1 MLLSYYFLVDGNN
14 YLITFCVSFW
24 LNNRWLIENYCTE
37 SADTLW
43 VTCVPTW
50 KSRLVYWP
58 AWACSSVPSLDRVL
72 NTRPR
77 YQGVEMVTSFFKSH
91 QRTLLPRKRCGCGIT
106 ETEGRRQNFRNRELL
121 YLHSACN
128 SLQLWRI
135 GTNVGKKKKTTV
147 EMAGR
152 CWHAHRGLL
161 LNEWRSIS
169 CHYYTRHVSGLFI
182 RENKFKHGT
191 WSSLASVNCPLI
203 NETLV

>member
-1 MLLSYYFLVDGNN
+1 MLLSYYLLVHGNN

-24 LNNRWLIENYCTE
+24 LYNRWHIENYCTE
-37 SADTLW
+37 STDTLW

-106 ETEGRRQNFRNRELL
+106 ETEGRRQNFKNRELL

-135 GTNVGKKKKTTV
+135 GTNVDKKNNTGNDRKMLTCAQGTFSERMTKHFMPLLHQAQAVCSSEKTS
-147 EMAGR
+147 
-152 CWHAHRGLL
+152 
-161 LNEWRSIS
+161 LNM
-169 CHYYTRHVSGLFI
+169 VPG
-182 RENKFKHGT
+182 
-191 WSSLASVNCPLI
+191 AA
-203 NETLV
+203 